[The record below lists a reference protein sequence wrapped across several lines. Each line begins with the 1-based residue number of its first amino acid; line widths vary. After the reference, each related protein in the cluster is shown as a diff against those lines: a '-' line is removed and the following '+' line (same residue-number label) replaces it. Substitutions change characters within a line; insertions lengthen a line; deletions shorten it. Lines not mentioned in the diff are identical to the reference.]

1 MNAIVVVA
9 FCAVNSVENLS
20 RPTPRIDFAQKDDMG
35 FLRELSL
42 AAEAMEDGDGK
53 AMQEAG
59 AQGLATSGHAGM
71 LCAMLRAAEPLLRD
85 GRGSAYTIA
94 TMHAELGDA
103 HGAIGWLR
111 QSLSRGEADITG
123 LAIEPSFE
131 RLRGFPEFR
140 ALVRAVGVSEPS

>member
-1 MNAIVVVA
+1 
-9 FCAVNSVENLS
+9 
-20 RPTPRIDFAQKDDMG
+20 
-35 FLRELSL
+35 
-42 AAEAMEDGDGK
+42 
-53 AMQEAG
+53 
-59 AQGLATSGHAGM
+59 M

-85 GRGSAYTIA
+85 GLGSAYAIA

-111 QSLSRGEADITG
+111 QSLSRGEAGITG

>member
-1 MNAIVVVA
+1 
-9 FCAVNSVENLS
+9 
-20 RPTPRIDFAQKDDMG
+20 
-35 FLRELSL
+35 
-42 AAEAMEDGDGK
+42 MEDGDAK

-59 AQGLATSGHAGM
+59 TQGLAASGHTGM
-71 LCAMLRAAEPLLRD
+71 LQAMLHTAEPLLRD
-85 GRGSAYTIA
+85 GRGSAYAIA

-111 QSLSRGEADITG
+111 QSLLRGEADMTG